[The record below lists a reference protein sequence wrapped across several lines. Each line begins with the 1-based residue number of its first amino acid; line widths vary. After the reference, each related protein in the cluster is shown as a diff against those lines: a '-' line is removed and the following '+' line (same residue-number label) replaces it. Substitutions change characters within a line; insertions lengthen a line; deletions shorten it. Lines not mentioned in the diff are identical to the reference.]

1 MCRRLVTLAVLACML
16 FAAATACGA
25 TKYFYLGQDLNTDIT
40 LTKGELAA
48 LQLTAYYNN
57 TGALTGKLM
66 RQSLR
71 AMLGSM
77 SLDVFV
83 DTLVQEGWPVYKYGA
98 EFTVS
103 DGEVMLAYIEAG
115 DVVLGWVNKYFP
127 NISPGAVN
135 IVFTVRGFKIGS
147 YKQGKFTIQR

>member
-1 MCRRLVTLAVLACML
+1 MRRRLVTLVVLSIML
-16 FAAATACGA
+16 FAAINACGA

-57 TGALTGKLM
+57 TGALTGKLV

-83 DTLVQEGWPVYKYGA
+83 DTVVQEGWPVYKSGTQ
-98 EFTVS
+98 FTVS
-103 DGEVMLAYIEAG
+103 DAELMLAYIEAG

-127 NISPGAVN
+127 NISPSAVN
-135 IVFTVRGFKIGS
+135 IVFTVKGFQIGT
-147 YKQGKFTIQR
+147 YKQGKFTLQR